1 MRNTRGSLLLIFLF
15 TLVIHANAQ
24 DKKKVGVFR
33 DSLDHAFDISNWL
46 LSKQGFLF
54 VPTVITEPAVGYG
67 LAGAAVY
74 FHSSYSKKN
83 GPPSM
88 SGVFGGGTENG
99 TWLAGAFH
107 AGFWKQDRIRY
118 LGAIARTSANIEFY
132 GSGNIELPDNKS
144 VNLNLDAWLLIQ
156 QVKFRV
162 AETGLFIGGR
172 YTFFK
177 TDNTFELP
185 INVPE
190 FDTIR
195 SQSTLSEA
203 SAVIDYDTR
212 NNIFSPTKGY
222 FLELSGTFSDK
233 WMGSA
238 ALYGRIALTLIGYF
252 PAGDKLVLG
261 LRNES
266 NYTFGDVPYYAR
278 PIVNMRGVP
287 IMKYQNKNTTVF
299 EGELDWN
306 IFKRWYL
313 LGFTGIGNAFSDFQ
327 SFNEGKSVTNIGT
340 GFRYLIARK
349 FGAQMGM
356 DFAKSTGGQAFYI
369 VFGTAWKR

>member
-1 MRNTRGSLLLIFLF
+1 MVKARYSLLLLC
-15 TLVIHANAQ
+15 LVAIRLIAHAQ
-24 DKKKVGVFR
+24 EKEKIGMFR

-88 SGVFGGGTENG
+88 SGVIGGGTENG

-118 LGAIARTSANIEFY
+118 IGALARTSANVAFY
-132 GSGNIELPDNKS
+132 GSGNIELPDDKA
-144 VNLNLDAWLLIQ
+144 VNLNMDAWILAQ
-156 QVKFRV
+156 QIKFRV
-162 AETGLFIGGR
+162 AESDLFLGGR
-172 YTFFK
+172 YIFFK

-185 INVPE
+185 INDPE
-190 FDTIR
+190 FDTIQ
-195 SQSTLSEA
+195 SQSTLSEV
-203 SAVIDYDTR
+203 SAVIDYDNR
-212 NNIFSPTKGY
+212 DNIFTPTKGY
-222 FLELSGTFSDK
+222 FLELAGTYSDT
-233 WMGSA
+233 WMGGD
-238 ALYGRIALTLIGYF
+238 ALYGRLALSLIGYF
-252 PAGDKLVLG
+252 PAGNKLVLG
-261 LRNES
+261 LRHES
-266 NYTFGDVPYYAR
+266 RYSFGDVPYYAR
-278 PIVNMRGVP
+278 PIVSMRGVP
-287 IMKYQNKNTTVF
+287 VLKYQNKNTTVF
-299 EGELDWN
+299 EGELTWN
-306 IFKRWYL
+306 VYKRWYL
-313 LGFTGIGNAFSDFQ
+313 MGFTGIGNAFSDFQ
-327 SFNEGKSVTNIGT
+327 SFNEGKSVSTIGT

-369 VFGTAWKR
+369 VFGSAWKK

>member
-1 MRNTRGSLLLIFLF
+1 MKKIRYSLLLICIFSVVVN
-15 TLVIHANAQ
+15 TDAQ
-24 DKKKVGVFR
+24 ENKKFGMFR
-33 DSLDHAFDISNWL
+33 DSLDGAFDISNWL

-132 GSGNIELPDNKS
+132 GSGNIELPDNKA
-144 VNLNLDAWLLIQ
+144 VNLNLDAWLLLQ
-156 QVKFRV
+156 QIKFRV
-162 AETGLFIGGR
+162 AETGLFLGGR
-172 YTFFK
+172 YMFFK
-177 TDNTFELP
+177 TDNTYELP

-190 FDTIR
+190 FDTIQ
-195 SQSTLSEA
+195 SQSTLSEV
-203 SAVIDYDTR
+203 SSVIDYDTR
-212 NNIFSPTKGY
+212 NNIFTPTKGY
-222 FLELSGTFSDK
+222 FLELTGTYSDT
-233 WMGSA
+233 WMGGE
-238 ALYGRIALTLIGYF
+238 ALYGRIGLTLIGYF
-252 PAGDKLVLG
+252 PASDKLVLG
-261 LRNES
+261 LRHES
-266 NYTFGDVPYYAR
+266 HYTFGDVPYYAR

-287 IMKYQNKNTTVF
+287 LMKYQNKNTTVF
-299 EGELDWN
+299 EGEMDWN
-306 IFKRWYL
+306 IYKRWSL
-313 LGFTGIGNAFSDFQ
+313 VGFTGIGNAFSDFE
-327 SFNEGKSVTNIGT
+327 SFNKGKSVTTIGT

-349 FGAQMGM
+349 FGAKMGM

-369 VFGTAWKR
+369 IFGTAWQR

>member
-1 MRNTRGSLLLIFLF
+1 MVKARYSLLLLC
-15 TLVIHANAQ
+15 LVAIRLIAHAQ
-24 DKKKVGVFR
+24 EKEKIGMFR

-88 SGVFGGGTENG
+88 SGVIGGGTENG

-118 LGAIARTSANIEFY
+118 IGALARTSANVAFY
-132 GSGNIELPDNKS
+132 GSGNIELPDDKA
-144 VNLNLDAWLLIQ
+144 VNLNLDAWILAQ
-156 QVKFRV
+156 QIKFRV
-162 AETGLFIGGR
+162 AESDLFLGGR
-172 YTFFK
+172 YIFFK

-185 INVPE
+185 INDPE
-190 FDTIR
+190 FDTIQ
-195 SQSTLSEA
+195 SQSTLSEV
-203 SAVIDYDTR
+203 SAVIDYDNR
-212 NNIFSPTKGY
+212 DNIFTPTKGY
-222 FLELSGTFSDK
+222 FLELAGTYSDT
-233 WMGSA
+233 WMGGD
-238 ALYGRIALTLIGYF
+238 ALYGRLALSLIGYF
-252 PAGDKLVLG
+252 PAGNKLVLG
-261 LRNES
+261 LRHES
-266 NYTFGDVPYYAR
+266 RYSFGDVPYYAR
-278 PIVNMRGVP
+278 PIVSMRGVP
-287 IMKYQNKNTTVF
+287 VLKYQNKNTTVF
-299 EGELDWN
+299 EGELTWN
-306 IFKRWYL
+306 VYKRWYL
-313 LGFTGIGNAFSDFQ
+313 MGFTGIGNAFSDFQ
-327 SFNEGKSVTNIGT
+327 SFNEGKSVSTIGT

-369 VFGTAWKR
+369 VFGSAWKK